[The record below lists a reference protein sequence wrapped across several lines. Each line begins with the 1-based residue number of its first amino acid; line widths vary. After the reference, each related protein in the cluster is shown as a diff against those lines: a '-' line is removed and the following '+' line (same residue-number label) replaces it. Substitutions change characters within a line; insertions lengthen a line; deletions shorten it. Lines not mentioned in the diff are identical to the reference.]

1 MIRIDSLD
9 LKRDGQPILQG
20 VTAQIPAGGL
30 TAVIGP
36 NGAGKSTLLH
46 CLAGLLAPDAGQVQV
61 AGADI
66 TGMKPQERAHRVALL
81 TQSPAIVPRLSVRDL
96 VAFGRWPHHR
106 GHPSATDHAI
116 IRESMIAF
124 DLLPLA
130 DRRLD
135 SLSGGQRQRAFVAM
149 AHAQSTP
156 WLLLDE
162 PLAALDPKYAS
173 DIMRRL
179 HAMSRPG
186 PDARGVVVVLHD
198 LAMAAR
204 YADWVVSLKDGRLF
218 ASAPRREAMNGASLT
233 ALFDTEIL
241 VDRLNE
247 SDVIM
252 VR

>member
-1 MIRIDSLD
+1 MIRISQLD
-9 LKRDGQPILQG
+9 LTRDGRRILKG
-20 VTAQIPAGGL
+20 INAQIPAAGL

-36 NGAGKSTLLH
+36 NGAGKSSLLH
-46 CLAGLLAPDAGQVQV
+46 CMAGLLTPSAGTITIDGTDIV
-61 AGADI
+61 AARPANRARLI
-66 TGMKPQERAHRVALL
+66 AMLPQGTPV
-81 TQSPAIVPRLSVRDL
+81 VPRLSVADL

-106 GHPSATDHAI
+106 GHPSAADHAI

-186 PDARGVVVVLHD
+186 PDARGIVVVLHD

-204 YADWVVSLKDGRLF
+204 YADWVVSLKDGQLF